1 MNAPCMK
8 EGPLEKLA
16 QGQGAHRRAW
26 LKEPWPSGG
35 PGVTQKRPS
44 QAPSLRREPH
54 PPGPAPSVC
63 ASFGAS
69 SSPAPTPLPS
79 GQARNSAAELSFE
92 HPDLPPAP
100 QGPGGEW
107 TPHLSEPLPCS
118 GGSAQA
124 ARRLP
129 VSRRGHWPQSKGG
142 LGDRPAA
149 SVCLSPDGLPGRH
162 TWSELSMGAW
172 FAATGVDSGIFE
184 IPEPGT
190 PRCKQHQGHVGMR
203 ADLCCSAVGISAHAA
218 GRSHTRQVQ
227 SSGAGSPAAA
237 EALLGVKLAVGS
249 GGEGSEPPPHS
260 LRHRPPW
267 SDHPPA
273 SEDRPRGAR

>member
-1 MNAPCMK
+1 MVGMNAPCMK

-107 TPHLSEPLPCS
+107 TPPPVGALALL
-118 GGSAQA
+118 
-124 ARRLP
+124 RRLR
-129 VSRRGHWPQSKGG
+129 SG
-142 LGDRPAA
+142 
-149 SVCLSPDGLPGRH
+149 CSPSPGLPARP
-162 TWSELSMGAW
+162 S
-172 FAATGVDSGIFE
+172 ATEQRRARGQA
-184 IPEPGT
+184 
-190 PRCKQHQGHVGMR
+190 RCLR
-203 ADLCCSAVGISAHAA
+203 
-218 GRSHTRQVQ
+218 
-227 SSGAGSPAAA
+227 
-237 EALLGVKLAVGS
+237 LLV
-249 GGEGSEPPPHS
+249 P
-260 LRHRPPW
+260 
-267 SDHPPA
+267 
-273 SEDRPRGAR
+273 

>member
-1 MNAPCMK
+1 M
-8 EGPLEKLA
+8 
-16 QGQGAHRRAW
+16 H
-26 LKEPWPSGG
+26 PS
-35 PGVTQKRPS
+35 
-44 QAPSLRREPH
+44 
-54 PPGPAPSVC
+54 GPAPAQRPLPFLQARPGTALQS
-63 ASFGAS
+63 SAS
-69 SSPAPTPLPS
+69 STQTSLLPLRGLAVS
-79 GQARNSAAELSFE
+79 G
-92 HPDLPPAP
+92 P
-100 QGPGGEW
+100 
-107 TPHLSEPLPCS
+107 PHLSEPLPCS

-129 VSRRGHWPQSKGG
+129 VSRRGHRPQSKGG

-203 ADLCCSAVGISAHAA
+203 ADLCCSAVGISAHGA

-273 SEDRPRGAR
+273 SEDRPCGAR

>member
-1 MNAPCMK
+1 MK

-107 TPHLSEPLPCS
+107 TPPTCRSPCPAPEAPLRLLAVSRSPGEAIGHRARAGSGTGPLPPSACPLTGS
-118 GGSAQA
+118 LGGTPGLSSAWERGSQPRVLIQA
-124 ARRLP
+124 FLRFR
-129 VSRRGHWPQSKGG
+129 SQE
-142 LGDRPAA
+142 
-149 SVCLSPDGLPGRH
+149 LPGANNIRA
-162 TWSELSMGAW
+162 TWA
-172 FAATGVDSGIFE
+172 
-184 IPEPGT
+184 
-190 PRCKQHQGHVGMR
+190 
-203 ADLCCSAVGISAHAA
+203 
-218 GRSHTRQVQ
+218 
-227 SSGAGSPAAA
+227 
-237 EALLGVKLAVGS
+237 
-249 GGEGSEPPPHS
+249 
-260 LRHRPPW
+260 
-267 SDHPPA
+267 
-273 SEDRPRGAR
+273 